1 MFQGPYTILI
11 ILVITMAL
19 FIWGYWR
26 YDIVAAI
33 ALMLAT
39 LTGAV
44 PFSKVYTGFSN
55 PAVIT
60 VACVMIISQVITRSG
75 AVAFMV
81 RKITVA
87 AKYHN
92 LYVIILCVIAAI
104 LSAFMNN
111 VGALALM
118 MLVALRSSLKMKRSA
133 SLVLMPLA
141 LASAM
146 GGLVTMIGTP
156 PNLLISFYR
165 EQSTGQPFALFDYAR
180 VGFYVAL
187 AGVLFIAL
195 IGWRLLPRKRK
206 GTRQP
211 EDLFQIEDYLTEIK
225 IPEKSPT
232 IDKSIR
238 EFEKLIEAEF
248 SIIGLIR
255 KGKKHFALSP
265 DEKLQPHDVLIVEIS
280 SEDLQ
285 ELLQAGKIE
294 LVGDKKISSEVLKSK
309 EVGIV
314 EAVVPP
320 GSRVENR
327 SAESIRLR
335 ARYRLNLLAIARQGN
350 PFRERLREINFRAG
364 DVVLLQG
371 PVDVLE
377 ENVASLGFL
386 PLLERGLDVG
396 MKRMAFLPIIIFI
409 FAIFLAGVQWVPV
422 EVAFG
427 GAVILLLLFR
437 LLPTRLIYESIDW
450 PVIILLGAMIPVGE
464 ALQSTGGTTL
474 IAHFI
479 SSFTKDYPP
488 FIILGLVMI
497 ITMTLSDF
505 MNNAATAVVM
515 APIGVSIAHSIH
527 ASVDPF
533 LMAVAIAASC
543 SFLTPIGHQN
553 NALVMGPGGYKF
565 FDYIRLGLPL
575 EIVVLVLSL
584 PLILWAWPLS

>member
-60 VACVMIISQVITRSG
+60 VACVMFISQVITRSG

-118 MLVALRSSLKMKRSA
+118 MPVALRSSLKMKRSA

-505 MNNAATAVVM
+505 MNNASTAVV
-515 APIGVSIAHSIH
+515 
-527 ASVDPF
+527 
-533 LMAVAIAASC
+533 
-543 SFLTPIGHQN
+543 
-553 NALVMGPGGYKF
+553 
-565 FDYIRLGLPL
+565 
-575 EIVVLVLSL
+575 
-584 PLILWAWPLS
+584 

>member
-1 MFQGPYTILI
+1 M
-11 ILVITMAL
+11 
-19 FIWGYWR
+19 
-26 YDIVAAI
+26 
-33 ALMLAT
+33 
-39 LTGAV
+39 
-44 PFSKVYTGFSN
+44 
-55 PAVIT
+55 
-60 VACVMIISQVITRSG
+60 
-75 AVAFMV
+75 
-81 RKITVA
+81 
-87 AKYHN
+87 
-92 LYVIILCVIAAI
+92 
-104 LSAFMNN
+104 
-111 VGALALM
+111 
-118 MLVALRSSLKMKRSA
+118 
-133 SLVLMPLA
+133 
-141 LASAM
+141 
-146 GGLVTMIGTP
+146 
-156 PNLLISFYR
+156 
-165 EQSTGQPFALFDYAR
+165 
-180 VGFYVAL
+180 
-187 AGVLFIAL
+187 
-195 IGWRLLPRKRK
+195 
-206 GTRQP
+206 
-211 EDLFQIEDYLTEIK
+211 
-225 IPEKSPT
+225 
-232 IDKSIR
+232 
-238 EFEKLIEAEF
+238 
-248 SIIGLIR
+248 
-255 KGKKHFALSP
+255 
-265 DEKLQPHDVLIVEIS
+265 
-280 SEDLQ
+280 
-285 ELLQAGKIE
+285 
-294 LVGDKKISSEVLKSK
+294 
-309 EVGIV
+309 
-314 EAVVPP
+314 VPP

>member
-60 VACVMIISQVITRSG
+60 VACVMFISQVITRSG

-118 MLVALRSSLKMKRSA
+118 MPVALRSSLKMKRSA

-265 DEKLQPHDVLIVEIS
+265 DEKLQPQDVLIVEIS

>member
-450 PVIILLGAMIPVGE
+450 PVIILLGVMIPVGE

>member
-60 VACVMIISQVITRSG
+60 VACVMFISQVITRSG

-118 MLVALRSSLKMKRSA
+118 MPVALRSSLKMKRSA

-265 DEKLQPHDVLIVEIS
+265 DEKLQPQDVLIVEIS

-575 EIVVLVLSL
+575 EIVVLVLFL